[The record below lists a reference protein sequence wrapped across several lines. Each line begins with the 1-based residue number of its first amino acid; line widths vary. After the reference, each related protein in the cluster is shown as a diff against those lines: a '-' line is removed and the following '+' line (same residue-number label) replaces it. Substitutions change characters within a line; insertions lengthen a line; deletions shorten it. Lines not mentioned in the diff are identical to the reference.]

1 MTSFDLS
8 ECYSNLNQR
17 DLLRIIHKMISR
29 AFSEKPYLAINA
41 YATLDGQ
48 KTGRWIPDRDTKH
61 HNEFAY
67 DAYSL
72 FQDVKFLVTNAYIE
86 WLDRAWRQTEGISMG
101 LGISPFLCDYYLLYW
116 EMQ

>member
-8 ECYSNLNQR
+8 ECYSKLNQR
-17 DLLRIIHKMISR
+17 DLLRIIHKMITR
-29 AFSEKPYLAINA
+29 AFAEKPYLAINT

-67 DAYSL
+67 NAHSL
-72 FQDVKFLVTNAYIE
+72 FQDVEFLVTNAFIYRMVRPRLE
-86 WLDRAWRQTEGISMG
+86 TD
-101 LGISPFLCDYYLLYW
+101 
-116 EMQ
+116 